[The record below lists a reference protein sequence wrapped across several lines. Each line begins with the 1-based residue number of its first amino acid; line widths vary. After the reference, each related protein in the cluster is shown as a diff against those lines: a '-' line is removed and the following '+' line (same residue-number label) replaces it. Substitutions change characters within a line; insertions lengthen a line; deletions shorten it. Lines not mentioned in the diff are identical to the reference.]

1 MPARLRSIS
10 SLRRK
15 AIRSVSRPGLR
26 HQAHPPPIAA
36 NESVSGQM
44 VGVAALNFGFDR
56 HPTHADGYKSAGE
69 FVEVVTKVWEN
80 WEVDALIASRGR
92 RSAKL
97 VVVGNRVHALG

>member
-1 MPARLRSIS
+1 M
-10 SLRRK
+10 RRK